1 MGTEV
6 YVYVDIAGTLHLT
19 GRLWARVRK
28 GRQSATFE
36 YHPGWIENVD

>member
-1 MGTEV
+1 METEV

-19 GRLWARVRK
+19 GRLWAHVRK

-36 YHPGWIENVD
+36 YHPGWMRM